1 LADLIQEYKWEHGH
15 AQRAGR
21 EQYQDFAT
29 LTESI
34 RHATG
39 SVGRVPDHQRRVGR
53 ETLMKA
59 CRRLLRHERE
69 IEACQSFDDLLN
81 VIERHT
87 ASIRRFGS
95 LAVYDT
101 ACRIGVYLGL
111 SPTRVY
117 LHAGTTEGAKPL
129 GRETR
134 RGYLEMDELT
144 WPLRLL
150 EPWECEDFL
159 CIYKARLAVVRQP
172 VSDPLD
178 ARIVQRD

>member
-1 LADLIQEYKWEHGH
+1 LADLIQEYKWEHGD
-15 AQRAGR
+15 AQRADR
-21 EQYQDFAT
+21 KQYQDFAT
-29 LTESI
+29 LAEAI

-39 SVGRVPDHQRRVGR
+39 SVGKVPDHQRRVGR
-53 ETLMKA
+53 ETLRKA
-59 CRRLLRHERE
+59 CSRLLRYESQ
-69 IEACQSFDDLLN
+69 IEGCRSFDDLLN

-87 ASIRRFGS
+87 ASIRRFGR

-117 LHAGTTEGAKPL
+117 LHAGTREGARAL
-129 GRETR
+129 GLETS
-134 RGYLEMDELT
+134 RGSLEMDELP

-159 CIYKARLAVVRQP
+159 CIYKARLAVVRLP

-178 ARIVQRD
+178 ASVVQRE